1 VSAAI
6 AYLLT
11 TRTKSMT
18 KTRLLTVIGVAGAAS
33 GLLAELG
40 IAPNIFRLINEA
52 SLGFVGLLAIGSDQ
66 KKN

>member
-1 VSAAI
+1 
-6 AYLLT
+6 
-11 TRTKSMT
+11 MT

>member
-1 VSAAI
+1 
-6 AYLLT
+6 
-11 TRTKSMT
+11 MT

-40 IAPNIFRLINEA
+40 IALNIFRLINEA

>member
-1 VSAAI
+1 MLAAI

-18 KTRLLTVIGVAGAAS
+18 KTRLLTVIGMAGAVS

-40 IAPNIFRLINEA
+40 IAPNIFRPINDV
-52 SLGFVGLLAIGSDQ
+52 SLGFVGLFAIGSDQ
-66 KKN
+66 KKD